1 MVRATLKSRTVASK
15 ARSSL
20 KCSNGSKPSISNE
33 RQRVATSRTALPTSS
48 IADPRH
54 LEHLIA
60 TRSTLLRAIRTRNR
74 DPRPPPEYDYASGS
88 DPRVPIGD
96 AFAFTFVA
104 GLPCSSAPAS
114 NLSQSHSYSRC
125 ASFPASHLPYMSS
138 PTDAFGAARGNTT
151 ARCAG
156 PRRVGL
162 SGRLLLLACAAL
174 RAHRQSPGSAER
186 DTKTRTLF
194 SAERWVLFIYIVTKV
209 GGERERGMHRRPCRR
224 CGECRRPA
232 AGV

>member
-1 MVRATLKSRTVASK
+1 MIWISFYLLQCMLYFCYPWYCTASE
-15 ARSSL
+15 SNEVI
-20 KCSNGSKPSISNE
+20 CNGSKPSISNE

-125 ASFPASHLPYMSS
+125 SSSPASRLLHMSS
-138 PTDAFGAARGNTT
+138 LTNA
-151 ARCAG
+151 
-156 PRRVGL
+156 
-162 SGRLLLLACAAL
+162 
-174 RAHRQSPGSAER
+174 
-186 DTKTRTLF
+186 
-194 SAERWVLFIYIVTKV
+194 
-209 GGERERGMHRRPCRR
+209 
-224 CGECRRPA
+224 
-232 AGV
+232 